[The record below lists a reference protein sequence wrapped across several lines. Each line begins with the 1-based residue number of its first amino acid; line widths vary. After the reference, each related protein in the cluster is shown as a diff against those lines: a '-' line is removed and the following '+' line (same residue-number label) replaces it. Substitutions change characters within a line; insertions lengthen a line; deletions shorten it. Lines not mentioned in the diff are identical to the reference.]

1 MHVYAIL
8 RRAEM
13 PMCAPPCLRARALSC
28 VCFRGV
34 SPQREHPQ
42 HPPMGLCQRQGDSL
56 GTIPP
61 SKGKEKGTRMSK
73 WIVTP
78 QHEHRLSAEIYRSC
92 RQGRRPVL
100 PNVVSLAAMPGGS
113 SSNQRFRNSRVNVVG
128 PLNVDRVARRNG
140 NLPIFWL
147 YVVALS

>member
-1 MHVYAIL
+1 
-8 RRAEM
+8 M

-61 SKGKEKGTRMSK
+61 SKGKDVFPVPRDGSVPGKESRGIEGAGLGGRDSK
-73 WIVTP
+73 
-78 QHEHRLSAEIYRSC
+78 QA
-92 RQGRRPVL
+92 GRCL
-100 PNVVSLAAMPGGS
+100 GWG
-113 SSNQRFRNSRVNVVG
+113 
-128 PLNVDRVARRNG
+128 
-140 NLPIFWL
+140 
-147 YVVALS
+147 VVATGGMEWPWRWTAWERGQDDEAPSHNPASMVHHGSLQIRRK